1 MTASTDRQ
9 PWMVSQQDFPSHLP
23 VAAQLRYLLQYAI
36 LAPSSKNTQPWHFS
50 VAGDT
55 IGLFA
60 DLTRWHP
67 IADCGR
73 RELYISLGCA
83 LENLLVA
90 SEQFGFGHSVN
101 YFPRQRNE
109 ELVATV
115 VLHPGGS
122 PCACRSGISLATM
135 IDRRT
140 QHGRYRQTSID
151 EAIRR
156 RLLACSRIL
165 GVRIDLTEDRSIR
178 RRVMELNLHAD
189 EMEFASP
196 EFRLELGHWLGEGG
210 NGSPRLLARLAGR
223 LVARFDVGRVVGK
236 INAAKLAR
244 GPLVG
249 LISSRVDDRVSQL
262 KAGQALERLWLH
274 ATRFEL
280 GLQPMSQA
288 LEVPSLRLE
297 LAQVIPGGG
306 WVPQQV
312 FRLGYPVH
320 ATGGHTSRRPLSQV
334 LLD

>member
-9 PWMVSQQDFPSHLP
+9 PWTVSQQDFPSHLP

-36 LAPSSKNTQPWHFS
+36 LAPSSKNTQPWNFS

-67 IADCGR
+67 VADCGR

-90 SEQFGFGHSVN
+90 SERFGFGHSVN
-101 YFPRQRNE
+101 YFPRQGNE

-115 VLHPGGS
+115 ALHPAGS
-122 PCACRSGISLATM
+122 PCACRSGISLATI

-140 QHGRYRQTSID
+140 EHGMYRPTPID

-165 GVRIDLTEDRSIR
+165 GVRIDLTEDPSIR
-178 RRVMELNLHAD
+178 RRVMELNLNAD

-196 EFRLELGHWLGEGG
+196 EFRTELGRWLSKGG
-210 NGSPRLLARLAGR
+210 LGSPRLLSRLAGQ
-223 LVARFDVGRVVGK
+223 LLARFDVGRAVGK
-236 INAAKLAR
+236 RNAAKLASA
-244 GPLVG
+244 PLVG
-249 LISSRVDDRVSQL
+249 LISARLDDRVSQV
-262 KAGQALERLWLH
+262 KAGQALERLWLL

-288 LEVPSLRLE
+288 LEIPSLRLD
-297 LAQVIPGGG
+297 LARVIPGGR

-320 ATGGHTSRRPLSQV
+320 ATKGHTSRRPVSQV